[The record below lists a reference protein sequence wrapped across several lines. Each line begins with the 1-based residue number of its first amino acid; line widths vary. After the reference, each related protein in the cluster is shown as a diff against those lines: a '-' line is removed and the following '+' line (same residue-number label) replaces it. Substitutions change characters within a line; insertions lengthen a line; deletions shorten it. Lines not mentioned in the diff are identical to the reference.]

1 MLKYSLKRF
10 LLIWPTLVIVALITY
25 VLAFYGPGD
34 PAMALLANMGFQNLD
49 VEAYQR
55 LRESMGLN
63 RPFVVQF
70 SEWFLRMLQGDFGRT
85 LRSNLNINELIAQR
99 LPISAQLGVAALALA
114 TALGIPLGILAAM
127 KQNTRTDYTILS
139 IFLALHSIPVFV
151 FAPLLMIILA
161 LQLRLVPVGIGWQGL
176 FTSNSVIPVLVLA
189 TGPTLGIVRL
199 TRMGVIE
206 TLTQDYIRTARAVG
220 LNERLVI
227 MRHVLRNAL
236 TPVVTSVGI
245 TMGYLVVGALF
256 VESIFG
262 IPGFGGL
269 MFDALRSRDYPLLL
283 ACTLV
288 SAFVIMAA
296 NLLVDVVYGLLD
308 PRVTYD

>member
-10 LLIWPTLVIVALITY
+10 LLIWPTLIIVALITY

-49 VEAYQR
+49 IDAYQR

-70 SEWFLRMLQGDFGRT
+70 GEWLLRILQGDFGRT
-85 LRSNLNINELIAQR
+85 LRSNLDINGLVVQR
-99 LPISAQLGVAALALA
+99 LPISAQLGLAAMVLA
-114 TALGIPLGILAAM
+114 TAIGVPLGILAAVR
-127 KQNTRTDYTILS
+127 QNTRTDYTILAL
-139 IFLALHSIPVFV
+139 FLVLHSIPVFV

-161 LQLRLVPVGIGWQGL
+161 LQLHLVPVGIGWKGL
-176 FTSNSVIPVLVLA
+176 FSSNSVIPLLVL
-189 TGPTLGIVRL
+189 TIGPTLGIVRL
-199 TRMGVIE
+199 TRAGVIE

-236 TPVVTSVGI
+236 TPVVTSIGI
-245 TMGYLVVGALF
+245 TVGYLVVGALF
-256 VESIFG
+256 VESIFS

-288 SAFVIMAA
+288 SAFVIMVA
-296 NLLVDVVYGLLD
+296 NLFVDVVYGFLD
-308 PRVTYD
+308 PRVAYE